1 MTFIT
6 TAEMD
11 ALGLAAWDALDAAE
25 KDRAVAQANAWL
37 GTKSFVA
44 WDDQPPPVT
53 VAAQELALLAGEG
66 RLYTDATTGTIA
78 RKRVKAGSVETE
90 TAYEGGGTSTPGAIA
105 YAEAL
110 IRPFLS
116 GGGGSTFEVRRA

>member
-11 ALGLAAWDALDAAE
+11 ALGNAEWDALTTAE

-37 GTKSFVA
+37 GTKSFVE
-44 WDDQPPPVT
+44 WETQPPPVT

-66 RLYTDATTGTIA
+66 RLYADATTGTIS
-78 RKRVKAGSVETE
+78 RKKVKAGSVETE